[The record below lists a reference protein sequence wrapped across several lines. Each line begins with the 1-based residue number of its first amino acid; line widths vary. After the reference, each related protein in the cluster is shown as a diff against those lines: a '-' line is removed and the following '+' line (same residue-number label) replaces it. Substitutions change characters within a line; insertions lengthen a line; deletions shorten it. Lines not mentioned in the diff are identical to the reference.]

1 MMDANA
7 VLQGFLSA
15 DAARIRGAAFDVL
28 YAKHDAAKLASL
40 FLMPTTFLRQQE
52 ALSLAGFLFRIVSM
66 SKKPLPYCVFMRKIL
81 CLVLASCF

>member
-40 FLMPTTFLRQQE
+40 FLMPTTLLRQQE

-66 SKKPLPYCVFMRKIL
+66 SMKPSPYCGFMRKKP